1 MRAGGVPAAL
11 SARGRAGY
19 EAVLE
24 RSRPAR
30 CRCWIKKRHF
40 SGDASLMHRR
50 LMSARHAKKRWCDR
64 SRSYVRRP
72 AQ

>member
-1 MRAGGVPAAL
+1 MRAGGVPTAL

-24 RSRPAR
+24 R
-30 CRCWIKKRHF
+30 HF

-50 LMSARHAKKRWCDR
+50 LMNARHARKTWC
-64 SRSYVRRP
+64 SRSKCFVRRP
-72 AQ
+72 ANV